1 MKNAARGGFL
11 AAKDSAQFS
20 VSGDKCPVLLGR
32 AALLSS
38 ALQAM

>member
-11 AAKDSAQFS
+11 TVRDSAQFS
-20 VSGDKCPVLLGR
+20 VSGDKCPVLLGP
-32 AALLSS
+32 AVLLSR